1 MASLDRGLSAHS
13 APIARLVVQAGDMD
27 LGSAIDAFLGH
38 LRDERNFSAETVR
51 AYRSDLAT
59 FTAWASRR
67 SVSDVEELDLALLRD
82 WLWASAQDGLAPRTL
97 ARRSAALKSFCHWLA
112 ATGTTEF
119 DIAARLRTPKS
130 GAHLP
135 SVVQRAQI
143 DEILER
149 LDEEARSGDPIARR
163 DRAVVEVLYASG
175 IRVSELCGL
184 DLGDVDLDR
193 LTVRVIGKGDKERV
207 VPFGVPARA
216 AIVDYLAGSR
226 SILLDRSE
234 GVAVDEPALFLGARG
249 RRLGTRSAYT
259 IVQRV
264 LSRTDGIAASGPHS
278 LRHSAATHLLDGGAD
293 LRSVQELLGH
303 ASLGTTQ
310 IYTHVSMERLAQSY
324 RQAHP
329 RA

>member
-1 MASLDRGLSAHS
+1 MLG
-13 APIARLVVQAGDMD
+13 VMD

-38 LRDERNFSAETVR
+38 LRDERNYSPETVR

-59 FTAWASRR
+59 FGAWAARR
-67 SVSDVEELDLALLRD
+67 SVAQVADLDLAVLRD

-112 ATGTTEF
+112 ATGATPH
-119 DIAARLRTPKS
+119 DLAGRLRTPKS

-135 SVVQRAQI
+135 AVVQRAQM
-143 DEILER
+143 EGLLEG
-149 LDEEARSGDPIARR
+149 LDEAARAGDPIARR
-163 DRAVVEVLYASG
+163 DRAVVELLYAAG

-184 DLGDVDLDR
+184 DLADLDLDR
-193 LTVRVIGKGDKERV
+193 LTARVVGKGDKERV
-207 VPFGVPARA
+207 VPFGVPARD
-216 AIVDYLAGSR
+216 AIVDYVSDAR
-226 SILLDRSE
+226 PALLERLGE
-234 GVAVDEPALFLGARG
+234 GTRAEEALFLGARG
-249 RRLGTRSAYT
+249 RRLGTRSAYA
-259 IVQRV
+259 IVHRV
-264 LSRTDGIAASGPHS
+264 LSSTDGTAASGPHS

>member
-1 MASLDRGLSAHS
+1 
-13 APIARLVVQAGDMD
+13 MD
-27 LGSAIDAFLGH
+27 LAAATDSFVAYV
-38 LRDERNFSAETVR
+38 RDERNYSSETVR

-59 FTAWASRR
+59 FRAWAERR
-67 SVSDVEELDLALLRD
+67 SVTTVESLDLPVLRD

-112 ATGTTEF
+112 VTEATPHDLAG
-119 DIAARLRTPKS
+119 RLRTPKS
-130 GAHLP
+130 GSRLP
-135 SVVQRAQI
+135 EVVQRTQI
-143 DEILER
+143 DDLLER
-149 LDEEARSGDPIARR
+149 LAAEAESGEPIARR
-163 DRAVVEVLYASG
+163 DRAVIELLYASG

-184 DLGDVDLDR
+184 DLGDLDLDR
-193 LTVRVIGKGDKERV
+193 LTARVTGKGDKERV
-207 VPFGVPARA
+207 VPFGIPARSA
-216 AIVDYLAGSR
+216 VVDYLADARVRLLERAGER
-226 SILLDRSE
+226 SGAE
-234 GVAVDEPALFLGARG
+234 TALFLGARG
-249 RRLGTRSAYT
+249 RRLGTRAAYT
-259 IVQRV
+259 IVERV
-264 LSRTDGIAASGPHS
+264 FAGTEGIAASGPHS

>member
-1 MASLDRGLSAHS
+1 ME
-13 APIARLVVQAGDMD
+13 
-27 LGSAIDAFLGH
+27 LGAAVEAFLGH
-38 LRDERNFSAETVR
+38 LGDERNYSSETIR

-59 FTAWASRR
+59 FTVWASRR
-67 SVSDVEELDLALLRD
+67 GVVAVDALELPVLRD

-97 ARRSAALKSFCHWLA
+97 ARRSAAIKSLCHWLA
-112 ATGTTEF
+112 VTGATAH

-135 SVVQRAQI
+135 AVVQRAQI
-143 DEILER
+143 DDLLDRLE
-149 LDEEARSGDPIARR
+149 EEARSGDPIARR
-163 DRAVVEVLYASG
+163 DRAVVELLYASG
-175 IRVSELCGL
+175 MRVSELCGL
-184 DLGDVDLDR
+184 DLGDLDLDR
-193 LTVRVIGKGDKERV
+193 LTARVVGKGDKERV
-207 VPFGVPARA
+207 VPFGVPAHA
-216 AIVDYLAGSR
+216 AVVDYLGDARRALLEKAGDGR
-226 SILLDRSE
+226 
-234 GVAVDEPALFLGARG
+234 GVETALFLGARG
-249 RRLGTRSAYT
+249 RRLGTRAAYT
-259 IVQRV
+259 IVQRRFA
-264 LSRTDGIAASGPHS
+264 LTDGIAASGPHS